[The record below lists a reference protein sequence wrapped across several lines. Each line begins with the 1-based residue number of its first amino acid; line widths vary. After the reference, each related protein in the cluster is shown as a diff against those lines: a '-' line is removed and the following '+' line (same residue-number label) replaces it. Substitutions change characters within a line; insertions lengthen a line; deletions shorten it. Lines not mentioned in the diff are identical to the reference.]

1 MESLDD
7 MVTDVLEHVIATLG
21 DSPRLHV
28 NHDGRFTI
36 AASDSVRVISDVQ
49 IDAMDSQGMGHTAS
63 LHVRMKP
70 FCLLNE
76 VACEEI
82 GPHDGSTL
90 VLFGRFRF
98 LKMDWEQTDGGYG
111 LHLTRSEN
119 SAGDVG
125 PLVVHILR
133 HVLDKP

>member
-7 MVTDVLEHVIATLG
+7 MVTDVLDHVIATLG

-28 NHDGRFTI
+28 NYDGRITI
-36 AASDSVRVISDVQ
+36 AASDSVRVISEVQ

-70 FCLLNE
+70 FRLLNE
-76 VACEEI
+76 VACYEI

-90 VLFGRFRF
+90 VLFRRFRF
-98 LKMDWEQTDGGYG
+98 LKMHWEQTNGGYG
-111 LHLTRSEN
+111 LHLTRSED
-119 SAGDVG
+119 SAGDVRL
-125 PLVVHILR
+125 LVERILR
-133 HVLDKP
+133 YVLDEN